1 MSGGDRAA
9 AASSA
14 ASATTAGG
22 LLRLIVLVVLFV
34 VVLVGLLS
42 SGGVE
47 LGRDQRVVLGAQVDV
62 IVVLGRGRG
71 AVGLVAGL
79 ELLVALEGLDLL
91 HCHFELVGDPRVGPP
106 LADPGADA
114 VELRSE
120 GSACHIGSGD

>member
-1 MSGGDRAA
+1 MSGGDRDRCS
-9 AASSA
+9 SSA
-14 ASATTAGG
+14 ASATTAGR
-22 LLRLIVLVVLFV
+22 LLRLIVLVVLF

-62 IVVLGRGRG
+62 IVVFGRGRG